1 MVYEPRAHVSYN
13 RLAKLERRRIVA
25 PRIPIPKTEDLTE
38 DIQEYIGK
46 VREGG
51 IAVDLSN
58 MLLNTPA
65 SIKEFNAIGGSILFN
80 SELPPRPREIAVLR
94 IGHITKAAYEW
105 HHHKR
110 FALSVGVTEE
120 EIGKIATDGPVTEL
134 DEEGNLLCR
143 VADEITHDIR
153 LSDEALAMALDR
165 YGPRQTTELIL
176 CCCWFNLVS
185 RFLESTGIEIE
196 SPE

>member
-1 MVYEPRAHVSYN
+1 M
-13 RLAKLERRRIVA
+13 A
-25 PRIPIPKTEDLTE
+25 PRIPIPEDKDLPE
-38 DIQEYIGK
+38 DILGYITK
-46 VREGG
+46 ARESGV
-51 IAVDLSN
+51 AVNLSN
-58 MLLNTPA
+58 MLLNAPA
-65 SIKEFNAIGGSILFN
+65 SLKEFNAMGGSILFK
-80 SELPPRPREIAVLR
+80 SEFPPRSREIAVLR

-105 HHHKR
+105 YHHVR
-110 FALSVGVTEE
+110 FGKAVGVTDE
-120 EIGKIATDGPVTEL
+120 EIEKIAVDGPVTTL

-143 VADEITHDIR
+143 IADEITNDIR

-196 SPE
+196 NPE